1 MNSPVPHADPR
12 RTTVVV
18 VGVDAYEA
26 GAHWA
31 LDGPVSDAL
40 RFADWFLARGVPPE
54 RITALLSA
62 PPERADIA
70 GKVPYTVL
78 GADRATVH
86 STLLRTV
93 AAEQSE
99 LLWVVWGGHGVVDA
113 EGRRRLFYAD
123 ATSDDPLNLDF
134 DALLTYYRAALRHP
148 RQIWL
153 VDACQLL
160 HNPWRARRQLPREDY
175 GTPMP
180 RTARDQAVLFAAR
193 PGEAATNLSVPGTGL
208 FSREALAVLTDD
220 ETIGTGWPP
229 DPGALMDRLRERFT
243 GLRAEG
249 SASQTPTY
257 LWSRT
262 WDGDEGQLLSRGAP
276 DPVSPM
282 HTDLP
287 PDRLRALTDALL
299 AVEEF
304 VEPQGRE
311 EILGLLRIGVRAAIP
326 RHSRPRMDTISI
338 LRTCARRPGALREL
352 AEAVLLCAGGSPEAE
367 SAHRLIVEA
376 SA

>member
-1 MNSPVPHADPR
+1 M
-12 RTTVVV
+12 
-18 VGVDAYEA
+18 GLDAYEA

-40 RFADWFLARGVPPE
+40 RFADWFLDRGVPPE

-62 PPERADIA
+62 PPGRPGAVPE
-70 GKVPYTVL
+70 VPYEVL

-86 STLLRTV
+86 NTLLRTV
-93 AAEQSE
+93 AAAQSE
-99 LLWVVWGGHGVVDA
+99 LLWVVWGGHGVVDV

-123 ATSDDPLNLDF
+123 ATESDPLNVDF
-134 DALLTYYRAALRHP
+134 DALLAYYRAAPRHP

-153 VDACQLL
+153 VDACQQL
-160 HNPWRARRQLPREDY
+160 HNPWRARRHLPREDY

-193 PGEAATNLSVPGTGL
+193 PGEAATNLSGAGTGL

-220 ETIGTGWPP
+220 KTIGTAWPP
-229 DPGALMDRLRERFT
+229 DPALLMDRLRDRFT
-243 GLRAEG
+243 RLRAEG
-249 SASQTPTY
+249 LAAQTPTY
-257 LWSRT
+257 VWSRT
-262 WDGDEGQLLSRGAP
+262 WDGDEGQLLSRGRPEP
-276 DPVSPM
+276 DGAVSP
-282 HTDLP
+282 DLT
-287 PDRLRALTDALL
+287 PDRLRTLTDALL

-311 EILGLLRIGVRAAIP
+311 EILGLLRIGVRAAVP
-326 RHSRPRMDTISI
+326 RHSRPRLDTISI

-352 AEAVLLCAGGSPEAE
+352 GEAVLLCAGGSAE
-367 SAHRLIVEA
+367 SERVHRLIVEGG
-376 SA
+376 